1 MRSRCSF
8 WWTWLCAS
16 LAPFVGQR
24 LSAVGEI
31 IAQELER
38 SYASAT
44 GGITSS
50 EREKKRRKSL
60 VRFLWLGRRD
70 K

>member
-1 MRSRCSF
+1 MRFRCSF
-8 WWTWLCAS
+8 WWTWLSAS
-16 LAPFVGQR
+16 VAPFVGQR

-38 SYASAT
+38 SYASPMS
-44 GGITSS
+44 GVRSS
-50 EREKKRRKSL
+50 ERKRWRSP
-60 VRFLWLGRRD
+60 VRFLRPGRRN

>member
-8 WWTWLCAS
+8 WWTWLSAS
-16 LAPFVGQR
+16 VAPYVGQR

-38 SYASAT
+38 SFAGSMSSASSD
-44 GGITSS
+44 G
-50 EREKKRRKSL
+50 KRWKSPL
-60 VRFLWLGRRD
+60 KFLRLGRRN